1 MVHIMQILIIPAIF
15 LLLLAYLD
23 YRAPMRHLD
32 KGRNPR
38 FATWQYCIVVAAIL
52 LILAIASA

>member
-1 MVHIMQILIIPAIF
+1 MQILIIPAQF

-38 FATWQYCIVVAAIL
+38 FATWQYCLVVATVL

>member
-1 MVHIMQILIIPAIF
+1 MQILIIPALF

-32 KGRNPR
+32 KGRAPR
-38 FATWQYCIVVAAIL
+38 FATWQYCLVAAAIL

>member
-1 MVHIMQILIIPAIF
+1 MQILIIPAIF

-38 FATWQYCIVVAAIL
+38 FTTWQYCLVAAAVL
-52 LILAIASA
+52 LVLVIVTA